1 MLTGGSSSAPN
12 SHTIAF
18 RSLPDGAS
26 AQAVIEPKPW
36 GSDVTVRVRGF
47 RPGTLCTV
55 WLRRS
60 DGTRIPAGSFRY
72 VYDGDSDEA
81 SLSAAVDPGDAT
93 AIDLRAG
100 DRTFVAPLRSAA
112 RAGAALAPRPASQTS

>member
-72 VYDGDSDEA
+72 VYDSDQA

-100 DRTFVAPLRSAA
+100 DRTFVAPLRSGAS
-112 RAGAALAPRPASQTS
+112 AGAGVAPRPAFQTS